1 MAANDQNDTARPASE
16 CASLAELRGQI
27 DRIDA
32 ALIERLAERQSYLD
46 VIARLKGDASKI
58 RDPAR
63 IEEMIAR
70 LRASALQA
78 GLDPLLAEQIWR
90 AIAEASA
97 QYQER
102 VLGAPSPDAAKPS

>member
-1 MAANDQNDTARPASE
+1 MAANPKNDTARPASQ
-16 CASLAELRGQI
+16 CVSLGELRAQI

-32 ALIERLAERQSYLD
+32 AIVERLAERQTYLD
-46 VIARLKGDASKI
+46 MIARHKGDASKI

-63 IEEMIAR
+63 IEEMVAR
-70 LRASALQA
+70 LRVCALQA
-78 GLDPLLAEQIWR
+78 GLDPLIAEQVWR

-102 VLGAPSPDAAKPS
+102 LLTAPAQNNQKPV